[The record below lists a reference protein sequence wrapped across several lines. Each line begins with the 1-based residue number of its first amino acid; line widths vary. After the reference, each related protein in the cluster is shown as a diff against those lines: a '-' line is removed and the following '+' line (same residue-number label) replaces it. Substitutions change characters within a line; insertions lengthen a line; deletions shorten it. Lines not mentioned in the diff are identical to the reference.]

1 VAAGR
6 TPVGLFLTLAGVLF
20 TCYLGAL
27 GLLLG
32 AAVTARVQVVAR
44 SGADLRRV
52 TLFVSCAFGGG
63 SVLRHAEASPV
74 PAATHVEAGRV
85 VELGG

>member
-1 VAAGR
+1 MAAGR

-32 AAVTARVQVVAR
+32 AAVTARVQVGR
-44 SGADLRRV
+44 PLR
-52 TLFVSCAFGGG
+52 G
-63 SVLRHAEASPV
+63 
-74 PAATHVEAGRV
+74 
-85 VELGG
+85 